1 MLEASFF
8 GEIEAFE
15 DINREYFAIAKEPT
29 NLFFCSYDIYRNLLK
44 EFPTVASEVKI
55 IYDKRKSKYKTCLYM
70 IEL

>member
-1 MLEASFF
+1 MLF
-8 GEIEAFE
+8 
-15 DINREYFAIAKEPT
+15 R
-29 NLFFCSYDIYRNLLK
+29 FFCSYEIFRNLLK